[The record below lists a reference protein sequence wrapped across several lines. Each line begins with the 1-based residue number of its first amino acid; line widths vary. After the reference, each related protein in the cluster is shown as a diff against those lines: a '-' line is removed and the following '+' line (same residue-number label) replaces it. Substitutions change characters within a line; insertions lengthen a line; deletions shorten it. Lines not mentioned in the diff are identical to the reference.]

1 LTSDRVSV
9 ENRPTV
15 SLHRRNDAE
24 GEIEMTE
31 TCVTLIVAEMHAAES
46 KITARSENASSRNDA
61 TRETMI
67 TMIPSMTNLTDNTP
81 QKVGAMKEELKLFPT
96 I

>member
-1 LTSDRVSV
+1 
-9 ENRPTV
+9 
-15 SLHRRNDAE
+15 
-24 GEIEMTE
+24 MTE

-61 TRETMI
+61 TRGTMI

-81 QKVGAMKEELKLFPT
+81 
-96 I
+96 